1 MRREKKKWRVEKRH
15 SNVKC
20 VLIILGAAPKW
31 ATETQKFAQMTCSL
45 IWGYIK
51 CSKRSCIL
59 NESLEKE
66 WRRNLSQS
74 FSSPIFDW
82 TKYPVQ
88 GANSLILWPL
98 GEGEARTRALG
109 HYLVSKSIKMGD
121 LIWVG
126 RSARDK
132 GGSLRGFKGSTMFA
146 SQYRGFGASGHVMEI
161 HVPGQGGIFSKVSQ
175 ITWRTACST
184 KLKDRLQD
192 HEGRQRQE
200 QRNKKRVFTNRL
212 CPVKIRKVKYNII
225 WTPFSTNVV
234 LYSKW
239 QKQ

>member
-1 MRREKKKWRVEKRH
+1 MSQPASSRKQNPRYRLRAYHFIWEVQALGHEKRKKEMKNRKRH

-20 VLIILGAAPKW
+20 VPILLGAAPKW
-31 ATETQKFAQMTCSL
+31 ATETQKFAQVTCSL
-45 IWGYIK
+45 IWGYVK

-74 FSSPIFDW
+74 FSSPIFEW
-82 TKYPVQ
+82 TKYPLQ

-109 HYLVSKSIKMGD
+109 HDLVSKSVKMGD
-121 LIWVG
+121 PVWVG

-161 HVPGQGGIFSKVSQ
+161 HVPGQDLGFFQGLSNHLENCLFYK
-175 ITWRTACST
+175 T
-184 KLKDRLQD
+184 KRQASGPWGETETRAEKQE
-192 HEGRQRQE
+192 EGLH
-200 QRNKKRVFTNRL
+200 K
-212 CPVKIRKVKYNII
+212 
-225 WTPFSTNVV
+225 
-234 LYSKW
+234 
-239 QKQ
+239 